1 MTIHDICESF
11 DIGGRYV
18 SCTELSTGNI
28 NSTYHVKYVRDGE
41 NKDYIVQKINKNVF
55 TNPEELMRSIVLVTD
70 YVRQNVIKKGLST
83 KRFVLRA
90 FLAKKDRK
98 PFFIDENGD
107 YWRVYRYIKNSIT
120 YDTVDDLTIIQ
131 RVGEAFGRFQDCLEG
146 FDTSKLYISIPDFHN
161 TPARYVAFEKAVKED
176 VCGRVKKV
184 ESQIEKLL
192 GFKQKA
198 CLIQEYLDCGKIPMR
213 VTHNDTKCNNVSFD
227 MDTNQPLA
235 VLDLDTVMPGAIAYD
250 FGDAIRFIA
259 NTVIEDCPNLDD
271 VAIDVDKYNAFAK
284 GFLGQVSQNLQ
295 EFEKKTLNLGVF
307 TMTVELAVR
316 FLTDYINGDKYFKTR
331 YPGHNL
337 DRANNQI
344 ALAQDVLKK
353 WDVLEE
359 ILQKYI

>member
-11 DIGGRYV
+11 DIEGRYV
-18 SCTELSTGNI
+18 SCKELSTGNI
-28 NSTYHVKYVRDGE
+28 NCTYHVEYVRDGE

-70 YVRQNVIKKGLST
+70 YVRQNVIKKGLSS

-90 FLAKKDRK
+90 FLSKKQQK

-120 YDTVDDLTIIQ
+120 YDTVADLDIIQ
-131 RVGEAFGRFQDCLEG
+131 RVGEAFGRFQACLEG
-146 FDTSKLYISIPDFHN
+146 FDTSCLHISIPNFHN
-161 TPARYVAFEKAVKED
+161 TPARYDAFEKAIEQD
-176 VCGRVKKV
+176 AFGRVSKV
-184 ESQIEKLL
+184 ESQIKAIM

-198 CLIQEYLDCGKIPMR
+198 CLLQQYLDSGKIPVR
-213 VTHNDTKCNNVSFD
+213 VTHNDTKCNNVAFEK
-227 MDTNQPLA
+227 DTNQPLA
-235 VLDLDTVMPGAIAYD
+235 VLDLDTVMPGAIAFD

-259 NTVIEDCPNLDD
+259 NTVIEDCPNVEL
-271 VAIDVDKYNAFAK
+271 VKIDLDKYQAFAK
-284 GFLGQVSQNLQ
+284 GFVGEVGKNLQ

-307 TMTVELAVR
+307 AMTVELAVR
-316 FLTDYINGDKYFKTR
+316 FLTDYINGDKYFKTN

-344 ALAQDVLKK
+344 ALSQDILDK
-353 WDVLEE
+353 WDKLEQ